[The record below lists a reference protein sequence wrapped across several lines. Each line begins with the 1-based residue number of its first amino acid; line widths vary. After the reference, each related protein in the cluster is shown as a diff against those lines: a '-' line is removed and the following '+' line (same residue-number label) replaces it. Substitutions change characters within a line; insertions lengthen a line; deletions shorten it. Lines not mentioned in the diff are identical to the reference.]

1 MITSIT
7 QVIERGLI
15 EAGMSKTQL
24 ATAFGMSP
32 QALNQRFR
40 TGKFSYQELQ
50 KIAEIMGAKLVFKFE
65 FE

>member
-7 QVIERGLI
+7 QLIERGLI
-15 EAGMSKTQL
+15 ESQMSKTQL

-50 KIAEIMGAKLVFKFE
+50 KIAEVMGAKLVFKFE
-65 FE
+65 FD